1 MRRNGKTSSERLISQ
16 FGLYQ
21 IIEQPTRKVD
31 SSSSCIDLVFSSQ
44 PNLFLESGVQSEL
57 LPNCH
62 REINCAKFDITIYC
76 IPPYEMVVCQL

>member
-31 SSSSCIDLVFSSQ
+31 SSSSCIDLV
-44 PNLFLESGVQSEL
+44 
-57 LPNCH
+57 
-62 REINCAKFDITIYC
+62 ITYF
-76 IPPYEMVVCQL
+76 